1 MNRQSVDSEDAAN
14 LREEDMAALDEEHL
28 RHTTE
33 IPCKHCS
40 EGSKS
45 EEVDVHVKGKEVA
58 RAAKMVEISGM
69 RQRLNGSATEA
80 RDALAGSY
88 RDIIEAVGE
97 DCSRE
102 GLLKT
107 PKRAAAAMMSFTE
120 GYTMDL
126 RTIVNDAIF
135 DEDHH
140 EMIVVKDIEFFS
152 LCEHHMVPF
161 FGSVHIGYIPRK
173 KILGLSKFARIVEMY
188 ARRLQV
194 QERLTKQIAQAIFTV
209 LDPLGVS
216 VVVEGKH
223 MCMVMRGVQKTT
235 SSTTTSSVLG
245 VFQSD
250 GRTRMEFMSHLQSIR
265 R

>member
-1 MNRQSVDSEDAAN
+1 MLLKWLKFR
-14 LREEDMAALDEEHL
+14 
-28 RHTTE
+28 
-33 IPCKHCS
+33 
-40 EGSKS
+40 
-45 EEVDVHVKGKEVA
+45 
-58 RAAKMVEISGM
+58 GM

-80 RDALAGSY
+80 RAALAGSY
-88 RDIIEAVGE
+88 RNIIEAVGE

-173 KILGLSKFARIVEMY
+173 KILGLSKVCAHRGNV
-188 ARRLQV
+188 R
-194 QERLTKQIAQAIFTV
+194 QEAAGSRATDKADCAGNLHC
-209 LDPLGVS
+209 LGS
-216 VVVEGKH
+216 AWG
-223 MCMVMRGVQKTT
+223 
-235 SSTTTSSVLG
+235 
-245 VFQSD
+245 
-250 GRTRMEFMSHLQSIR
+250 
-265 R
+265 